1 MHACR
6 LLTFGDSPVI
16 AVEQLDAEGQQLL
29 QRGLQPP
36 PLPAAAA
43 AGLQQVQ
50 QQVGDLCLGLGAGD
64 AGGRQSEDSSRSSG
78 LELHVPK
85 EVQRLLQF
93 LQVRFVLNH
102 CHCKGHRSRLRRHSR
117 HDDLGDVGSPAACVS
132 AGRGRPCDCLVLCW
146 LVPQAP
152 QRLRTPGLFVD
163 SLHACLGSSSSI
175 VGDSGSAPA
184 AAHQLHP
191 QQEPVQLQ
199 QLLAATAPVRWALDT
214 GLDLPGHVSAHQ
226 AAAALL
232 LLLQQLPDSFLPPD
246 VSGVLMQCV
255 PPAPACMSLLSD
267 TMSVA
272 EWATLRMLL
281 GLCKAALAPEAAA
294 SNGLTVVGLANVL
307 AEHCFGDAAGKSRS

>member
-1 MHACR
+1 M
-6 LLTFGDSPVI
+6 
-16 AVEQLDAEGQQLL
+16 
-29 QRGLQPP
+29 
-36 PLPAAAA
+36 
-43 AGLQQVQ
+43 
-50 QQVGDLCLGLGAGD
+50 
-64 AGGRQSEDSSRSSG
+64 
-78 LELHVPK
+78 
-85 EVQRLLQF
+85 
-93 LQVRFVLNH
+93 
-102 CHCKGHRSRLRRHSR
+102 
-117 HDDLGDVGSPAACVS
+117 
-132 AGRGRPCDCLVLCW
+132 VLCW

-163 SLHACLGSSSSI
+163 SLHACLGSSSGSSSS
-175 VGDSGSAPA
+175 VGDSGSTPQA
-184 AAHQLHP
+184 AAHQLHHP
-191 QQEPVQLQ
+191 QLQDPVQLQ

-246 VSGVLMQCV
+246 VSGVLMHCV

-307 AEHCFGDAAGKSRS
+307 AEHCFGDAAGESRS